1 MYRRIA
7 APILAAAILVSLTA
21 CGEKTPASSAGE
33 PSGTASV
40 SASVSAPASA
50 SASDP
55 ASPTSSA
62 SLPAA
67 PSPTASASVSA
78 TPAPSASASQ
88 TSSDEPPLPEPSLDA
103 NGDPLPRLIESG
115 TVGFQAGKGDPIVKL
130 PLYGAEAA
138 FGVDNGSPPS
148 IVPEAPLATVAFR
161 IPEDQADSLAAY
173 WMNLGFDGQG
183 YLVVAPRGWIVKEAT
198 VGANGSYRFELMN
211 PDDDKE
217 SLVAYDTGGGCQGCA
232 ISSIGSYFP
241 KLRDWAEEQSFP
253 GDPMPYTDSK
263 TIGDSVIEFSLA
275 SEQKGYA
282 TRGAAYEQHGG
293 EEGARFG
300 SMTLSAKEELKDL
313 NDSILSFF
321 ETVYG
326 EAISG

>member
-1 MYRRIA
+1 M
-7 APILAAAILVSLTA
+7 
-21 CGEKTPASSAGE
+21 
-33 PSGTASV
+33 
-40 SASVSAPASA
+40 
-50 SASDP
+50 
-55 ASPTSSA
+55 
-62 SLPAA
+62 
-67 PSPTASASVSA
+67 
-78 TPAPSASASQ
+78 
-88 TSSDEPPLPEPSLDA
+88 

-115 TVGFQAGKGDPIVKL
+115 TVGFQAGKGEPIVKL

-138 FGVDNGSPPS
+138 FGVDTESPPS
-148 IVPEAPLATVAFR
+148 IVPEAPLEKVTFR

-183 YLVVAPRGWIVKEAT
+183 FLVVAPRGWIAKEAT
-198 VGANGSYRFELMN
+198 VGANGSYRLELMN

-275 SEQKGYA
+275 SERKGYA
-282 TRGAAYEQHGG
+282 TRGAAYERHGG

-300 SMTLSAKEELKDL
+300 SMSLSAKEERKDL
-313 NDSILSFF
+313 TDSILSFF

-326 EAISG
+326 EAVSG